1 MYWMRKSGFVLLLL
15 LLPQLAE
22 AQTWRG
28 MRHEVYAGVGASNFL
43 GDLGGARGVGSHN
56 IKDIRM
62 SATRPT
68 IQLGYKF
75 MLFPSLSLKG
85 QYTWG
90 ILSGDDAKT
99 KNPIRNNRNLSFRS
113 FVNEISVMGQYF
125 PGEERIHPRYKI
137 RGVNGNKTFSVMPY
151 FFVGVGVS
159 FFNPKALYNG
169 QWTALHPL
177 HTEGQGMAGRPDIYK
192 RVTVAFPFGAGLKY
206 LITKQWA
213 VSFELS
219 LRYTLSDYIDDVST
233 SYYLPAELAAAYGQ
247 ASADLSDRTLD
258 PDLGWTGVIQY
269 PNGVNNYLQRGDPK
283 WNDAYMFA
291 IFSVHY
297 RINEKT
303 IFIPKF

>member
-1 MYWMRKSGFVLLLL
+1 MRKLGFLIALLLL
-15 LLPQLAE
+15 TQTTE

-28 MRHEVYAGVGASNFL
+28 MRHEVYAGLGASNFL
-43 GDLGGARGVGSHN
+43 GDLGGARGVGTHN
-56 IKDIRM
+56 IKDLRL
-62 SATRPT
+62 SATRPS

-75 MLFPSLSLKG
+75 MILPSLSVKG

-90 ILSGDDAKT
+90 LLSGDDAKT
-99 KNPIRNNRNLSFRS
+99 KNAIRNNRNLSFRS
-113 FVNEISVMGQYF
+113 FINEIAVMAQYY
-125 PGEERIHPRYKI
+125 PLEERIHPRYKI

-151 FFVGVGVS
+151 FFAGVGVS

-169 QWTALHPL
+169 QWTALQPL
-177 HTEGQGMAGRPDIYK
+177 RTEGQGLAGRPDPYK
-192 RVTVAFPFGAGLKY
+192 RVTVSFPIGIGVKY

-213 VSFELS
+213 ISFETS

-233 SYYLPAELAAAYGQ
+233 SYYLKDELLANFGQ
-247 ASADLSDRTLD
+247 ASADLSDRALD
-258 PDLGWTGVIQY
+258 PDLNETGVIQF
-269 PNGVNNYLQRGDPK
+269 PNGLNNYQQRGDPR